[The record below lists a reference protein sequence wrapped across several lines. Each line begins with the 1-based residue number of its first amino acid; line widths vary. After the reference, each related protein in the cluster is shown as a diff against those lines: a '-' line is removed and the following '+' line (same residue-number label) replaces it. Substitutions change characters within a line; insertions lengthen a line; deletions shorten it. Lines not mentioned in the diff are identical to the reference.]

1 MTGWQK
7 QRLQG
12 RNRVQDK
19 LIELETKFS
28 FQEDLLQQLNEV
40 VIRQQRQL
48 DEMSRDMRVLK
59 DQLGEVAADDSK
71 PGAAEQQNERP
82 PHY

>member
-1 MTGWQK
+1 MQ
-7 QRLQG
+7 Q
-12 RNRVQDK
+12 K

-28 FQEDLLQQLNEV
+28 FQEDLLQELNEV

-48 DEMSRDMRVLK
+48 DELLREMSALK
-59 DQLGEVAADDSK
+59 DQLGEMAGRESK
-71 PGAAEQQNERP
+71 HEESEQQHELP